1 MNEEVESVNNIEH
14 QNYVITQERNGEIT
28 VLANSYNNAI
38 FVGGDYL
45 SDYETYNLETVNNLL
60 KDLQES
66 NPDNEYRIMT
76 ENDFRQTLELQSNK
90 NEEIMENTNNNE
102 ILITDEELNNCKKII
117 PVNQY
122 QSALELMQGE
132 EGNFYKQKLKDIS
145 DISKKITTDN
155 ELVNEDG
162 THNVGFH
169 YFIGNTDIYISQLY
183 PDGTAF
189 GYTILNGDVEMAEWG
204 YQNIEEIINSKQNIE
219 IDYYVPNGMTIERM
233 LQEKYPEYYKKENN
247 EKIEQSE
254 NIKQVEENDI
264 ENIIPD
270 EVQNQSLQ
278 NRNKALD
285 NKSYINF
292 LTEVLKNFEKVNRNN
307 WTNDITENEK
317 LALDKFY
324 EWKNKNETE
333 LDSKTVENYTKTE
346 EYSLQKDVIGRIY
359 NKVYKPRQ
367 DRHNNKEKPFSYGK
381 EYNKKDKEK
390 KAKETPQKNNKQ
402 KNNKINTLIKDEDV
416 SLFVKNYLKEKN
428 LDLNLEQYTKAIFKL
443 TKNLFKVPIE
453 ENIMLK
459 EHPERVKALKP
470 LFNEYK
476 KTTNDEEKLKV
487 FENYI
492 SNDKNKDNLEMLG
505 NLYATTLK
513 EKIKTLQIKKDE
525 YEENENLKQIEAVKN
540 GTHPLQQNGNV
551 FDYAYNPDNN
561 KVYKGQTQL
570 QLLTENLMLKD
581 NTNMFTPYSSAIQ
594 KNNVIIPGMKP
605 RVTVVQYPEQNG
617 IKVYDI
623 LVPSKS
629 FMKKEKA
636 ERKLIA
642 KNEINKLKFY
652 EKYGH
657 MPAYPSSLEQIPQLP
672 LTKAENIQNPKPEE
686 NLTPSK
692 IIEHDMKQLW
702 ISVFTKTPF
711 TPMGNYNN
719 EPLKNELIKFISE
732 NSNNMSNIANS
743 TYNNIT
749 NQIKDIKSLEH
760 KNQNQENKVEQKT
773 ETEHKKVSYSHK
785 RK

>member
-1 MNEEVESVNNIEH
+1 MNEEVESNNIEH

-122 QSALELMQGE
+122 QLALELMQGE

-204 YQNIEEIINSKQNIE
+204 YQNIEEIINSKHNIE
-219 IDYYVPNGMTIERM
+219 IDYHVPKGKTIEQM

-346 EYSLQKDVIGRIY
+346 EYSLQKDTIGRIY
-359 NKVYKPRQ
+359 NKVYKPRK

-390 KAKETPQKNNKQ
+390 KAKENVLLVGEGQVITS
-402 KNNKINTLIKDEDV
+402 LIR
-416 SLFVKNYLKEKN
+416 SLE
-428 LDLNLEQYTKAIFKL
+428 
-443 TKNLFKVPIE
+443 
-453 ENIMLK
+453 
-459 EHPERVKALKP
+459 
-470 LFNEYK
+470 
-476 KTTNDEEKLKV
+476 V
-487 FENYI
+487 FMYFC
-492 SNDKNKDNLEMLG
+492 
-505 NLYATTLK
+505 Y
-513 EKIKTLQIKKDE
+513 
-525 YEENENLKQIEAVKN
+525 
-540 GTHPLQQNGNV
+540 
-551 FDYAYNPDNN
+551 
-561 KVYKGQTQL
+561 L
-570 QLLTENLMLKD
+570 QL
-581 NTNMFTPYSSAIQ
+581 
-594 KNNVIIPGMKP
+594 
-605 RVTVVQYPEQNG
+605 
-617 IKVYDI
+617 I
-623 LVPSKS
+623 L
-629 FMKKEKA
+629 
-636 ERKLIA
+636 
-642 KNEINKLKFY
+642 
-652 EKYGH
+652 
-657 MPAYPSSLEQIPQLP
+657 
-672 LTKAENIQNPKPEE
+672 
-686 NLTPSK
+686 
-692 IIEHDMKQLW
+692 
-702 ISVFTKTPF
+702 
-711 TPMGNYNN
+711 
-719 EPLKNELIKFISE
+719 
-732 NSNNMSNIANS
+732 
-743 TYNNIT
+743 
-749 NQIKDIKSLEH
+749 
-760 KNQNQENKVEQKT
+760 
-773 ETEHKKVSYSHK
+773 
-785 RK
+785 